1 MSTPDFSPLGLQV
14 PEIYL
19 PRPGIDMAKWA
30 VIACDQYTSEAE
42 YWQRVAAQVEGAP
55 STLNLIFPEA
65 FLEDDARASRIENI
79 KRAMHRYASD
89 GTLAAPKRMM
99 VALDRV
105 TTKVPSRKGL
115 VVALDLDAYDYRK
128 GATSLVRATEA
139 TFEDRLA
146 PRIAIREGASIELPH
161 IMVLIDDPDR
171 RVIEPVIEAVR
182 NQAPLYDIDLMLDG
196 GHLTG
201 WAVQDGDL
209 LARIQAGLAQLADPV
224 RFRKRY
230 GVTVDDVLLYAMGDG
245 NHSLATAK
253 TIWESIKKDAKDPQ
267 LIAEHP
273 ARYALVELV
282 NLHDAGIQFEPIH
295 RVVFDVTPTDLF
307 AALSSWAERAGGAVE
322 IVDQPDLTHAAA
334 EAARR
339 RAESADHVVVYCHRD
354 AAGLMIFK
362 NVGYQLPVG
371 VLQAFI
377 DDYLSTGATQGTVDY
392 IHGESAM
399 RKLAKREKV
408 IGFLLPGMD
417 KHDLFKAVILEGAL
431 PSKTFS
437 MGDANEKKF
446 YVECRRIIL

>member
-1 MSTPDFSPLGLQV
+1 MNTADFSSLGLQV
-14 PEIYL
+14 PEIRL

-30 VIACDQYTSEAE
+30 VIACDQYSSEPD
-42 YWQRVAAQVEGAP
+42 YWRRVAAQVDDSP
-55 STLNLIFPEA
+55 STLNLIFPEV
-65 FLEDDARASRIENI
+65 FLEDDGRASRIDNI
-79 KRAMHRYASD
+79 KQAMHRYASD
-89 GTLAAPKRMM
+89 GTLGAPKRMM
-99 VALDRV
+99 VALERA
-105 TTKVPSRKGL
+105 TTKTPSRKGL
-115 VVALDLDAYDYRK
+115 IVALDLDAYDYRK
-128 GATSLVRATEA
+128 GATSLVRATEE

-146 PRIAIREGASIELPH
+146 PRIAIREDASIELPH

-182 NQAPLYDIDLMLDG
+182 NQTPLYDIDLMLNG
-196 GHLTG
+196 GRVTG

-209 LARIQAGLAQLADPV
+209 LTRIHAGLTQLADPV

-230 GVTVDDVLLYAMGDG
+230 GVTVDEVLLYAMGDG

-253 TIWESIKKDAKDPQ
+253 SVWQSIKKDLKDPR

-282 NLHDAGIQFEPIH
+282 NLHDPGLQFEPIH
-295 RVVFDVTPTDLF
+295 RLVFDVDPKALL
-307 AALSSWAERAGGAVE
+307 AALGSWAQRAGGAVE
-322 IVDQPDLTHAAA
+322 IVDQYDLTQASALA
-334 EAARR
+334 VQR
-339 RAESADHVVVYCHRD
+339 RAESTDHVVVYRHRD
-354 AAGLMIFK
+354 AAGLVIFK

-377 DDYLSTGATQGTVDY
+377 DDYLSTGARQATVDY
-392 IHGESAM
+392 IHGEASIRSLTNRQQA
-399 RKLAKREKV
+399 

-417 KHDLFKAVILEGAL
+417 KHDLFKAVILDGAM

-446 YVECRRIIL
+446 YVECRRIIP